1 MAARH
6 FLKIRMIQKN
16 TEEIMFEE
24 TRRRPSPGECY
35 RHFKNK
41 LYQVMGIAIHSET
54 GEELVIYQALY
65 GDFRLYAR
73 PLSMFLSPVDREKYP
88 DVRQQYRFE
97 LVDKASLL
105 DQEDEKE
112 TDDSVEEESETIQGS
127 GNFILRFFDEDTLE
141 GKWELLETEGDSV
154 DRDTLEIIYSGMEIP
169 LIGSTAEELCYNL
182 KRYLETL
189 MKYGGGRFRR

>member
-24 TRRRPSPGECY
+24 TRRRPAPGECY

-97 LVDKASLL
+97 LVGKASLL
-105 DQEDEKE
+105 DQEDAKE